1 MQQCGAVRKAP
12 RRAGRSA
19 LLAAALRDPP
29 GLYLP
34 GADRS
39 PGAGL
44 RGAVPDAA
52 RILRRVSS
60 PEARIE
66 GIDARLADPLVPER
80 ARKAACFVM
89 LLPPVGNMSNP
100 FYSVHPRR
108 NDRFVAAHP
117 PLRRLFPETDFA
129 EFVFTGHLL
138 GVLAATC
145 DARFAVIARALR
157 PLWLER
163 LRLHLGLL
171 PPRGVM
177 LHLPAPH
184 RIPLPL
190 DDVQALCGKG
200 RRVLRADL
208 ARFNETAAALAGA
221 MAALHAAAAAR
232 A

>member
-1 MQQCGAVRKAP
+1 MQQCGAVRRAA

-39 PGAGL
+39 PGADP
-44 RGAVPDAA
+44 RGAVPDAV
-52 RILRRVSS
+52 RILRRVFS
-60 PEARIE
+60 PEARTE

-80 ARKAACFVM
+80 ARRAACFVM

-100 FYSVHPRR
+100 FYTVHPRR

-138 GVLAATC
+138 GMLAATC
-145 DARFAVIARALR
+145 DTRFAVIARALR

-163 LRLHLGLL
+163 LHLHLQAL

-177 LHLPAPH
+177 LHLPARH

-190 DDVQALCGKG
+190 DDVQALCGEG
-200 RRVLRADL
+200 RLVLRADL
-208 ARFNETAAALAGA
+208 TRFNEAADALAGA
-221 MAALHAAAAAR
+221 LAAVQAAPPAR
-232 A
+232 E